1 MLRLVNN
8 QQKQLWWIHGDSMTP
23 PRGRGAQTNVHNL
36 QKLWFMNVYN
46 NHSYTFLF
54 KHSYIYYIY
63 SNVCPFSNPLMSI
76 LNGGIS
82 WKTNRQLPTAFRR
95 LGWMILMPQIMPIM
109 GIWGM
114 KKKPFMPSISA
125 INGKVVDLPLWKIW
139 KSMGRIIPYIMEN
152 ILCNM
157 SIPSGYL
164 T

>member
-1 MLRLVNN
+1 MVILWHLHGAVGP
-8 QQKQLWWIHGDSMTP
+8 KQMSITYKSYGLWMFITTIVILFCLNIH
-23 PRGRGAQTNVHNL
+23 
-36 QKLWFMNVYN
+36 
-46 NHSYTFLF
+46 
-54 KHSYIYYIY
+54 IYYIY

-139 KSMGRIIPYIMEN
+139 KSMDGLSH
-152 ILCNM
+152 ILWKIYYAICLYHLV
-157 SIPSGYL
+157 I
-164 T
+164 

>member
-1 MLRLVNN
+1 MVILWHLHGAVGP
-8 QQKQLWWIHGDSMTP
+8 KQMSITYKSYGLWMFITTIVILFCLNIH
-23 PRGRGAQTNVHNL
+23 
-36 QKLWFMNVYN
+36 
-46 NHSYTFLF
+46 
-54 KHSYIYYIY
+54 IYYIY